1 MAKDINL
8 IAQKYLAKVMELREL
23 IHMYPEDGYSEF
35 KTSKLVA
42 DTLRELGIE
51 VKENVA
57 RTGVVGLIRG
67 KYEGKTVLLRA
78 DMDALK
84 LQEYVDVPYKSKVDG
99 MMHACG
105 HDGHTAG
112 LLGAAMILNELK
124 DELHGN
130 VKFAFQPA
138 EELEGG
144 ALPMI
149 EEGVLE
155 NPKVDVAFGGHL
167 WGGVKAGKL
176 LTKPGP
182 IMASPIIF
190 NIKIIGRGGHG
201 SMPHQTIDPT
211 IIGAEIITSLQ
222 TIVSR
227 MNTPLEPLVV
237 SIGKVRSGAAFNVI
251 PNEFEIEGNIRVISD
266 ETAERVRN
274 QIETLVKGITSAY
287 GATYE
292 FDLKVIYPTLVNDA
306 EMAKFV
312 QNSTTKVLGEKNV
325 ATLEEI
331 SMGGEDF
338 SFFCK
343 YVPSAF
349 FFLGITENEDE
360 PIIHHNP
367 YFCWDSKETLTLSK
381 CMAQIAYDFLA

>member
-1 MAKDINL
+1 MIKDINL
-8 IAQKYLAKVMELREL
+8 IAQKYLTKVIELREL
-23 IHMYPEDGYSEF
+23 IHMYPEDGFCEF

-42 DTLRELGIE
+42 DTLKELGIE

-57 RTGVVGLIRG
+57 KTGVVGFIKG

-84 LQEYVDVPYKSKVDG
+84 LQEYADVPYKSKVDG

-130 VKFAFQPA
+130 VKLLFQPA

-155 NPKVDVAFGGHL
+155 NPKVDAVFGGHL
-167 WGGVKAGKL
+167 LGAIEVGKLCTKAGA
-176 LTKPGP
+176 
-182 IMASPIIF
+182 IMASPSICE
-190 NIKIIGRGGHG
+190 IKVIGRGGHG
-201 SMPHQTIDPT
+201 AKPDQTIDPT

-222 TIVSR
+222 TVVSR
-227 MNTPLEPLVV
+227 MNTPLEPLVL
-237 SIGKVRSGAAFNVI
+237 SIGSVHSGNAFNVI
-251 PNEFEIEGNIRVISD
+251 PNEFEIKASIRIVKD
-266 ETAERVRN
+266 ETIERVKN
-274 QIETLVKGITSAY
+274 QMETLVKGITSAY

-292 FDLKVIYPTLVNDA
+292 FNFKTIYPTLVNDA
-306 EMAKFV
+306 DMAEFIK
-312 QNSTTKVLGEKNV
+312 NSAKNILGEENV
-325 ATLEEI
+325 FTLKEI

-338 SFFCK
+338 AFFCK
-343 YVPSAF
+343 YVPSAYF
-349 FFLGITENEDE
+349 MLGVAESENN
-360 PIIHHNP
+360 PTIHHNP

-381 CMAQIAYDFLA
+381 CMAQIAYDFLK

>member
-8 IAQKYLAKVMELREL
+8 IAQKYLTKIVELREL
-23 IHMYPEDGYSEF
+23 IHMYPEDGYCEF

-42 DTLRELGIE
+42 DTLTELGIE
-51 VKENVA
+51 VTENVA
-57 RTGVVGLIRG
+57 KTGVVGLIRG

-130 VKFAFQPA
+130 VKLAFQPA

-144 ALPMI
+144 AQPMI

-155 NPKVDVAFGGHL
+155 NPKVDAVFGGHL
-167 WGGVKAGKL
+167 WGGLEAGTLYTKAGA
-176 LTKPGP
+176 
-182 IMASPIIF
+182 IMASPGIF
-190 NIKIIGRGGHG
+190 TIKIIGRGGHG

-227 MNTPLEPLVV
+227 INNPLEPLVL
-237 SIGKVRSGAAFNVI
+237 SIGKVHSGTAFNVI
-251 PNEFEIEGNIRVISD
+251 PNEFEIQGNIRVVND
-266 ETAERVRN
+266 ATADRVKTQLEN
-274 QIETLVKGITSAY
+274 LVKGITSIY

-292 FDLKVIYPTLVNDA
+292 FNFKMIYPTLVNDA
-306 EMAKFV
+306 DMSKFI
-312 QNSTTKVLGEKNV
+312 QSSTKNVLGEENV
-325 ATLEEI
+325 FTLDEI
-331 SMGGEDF
+331 SLGGEDF

-343 YVPSAF
+343 HVPSAF
-349 FFLGITENEDE
+349 FFLGIAESADKPTM
-360 PIIHHNP
+360 HHNP

-381 CMAQIAYDFLA
+381 CMAQIAYDFLT

>member
-8 IAQKYLAKVMELREL
+8 IAQKHLAKVIELREL
-23 IHMYPEDGYSEF
+23 IHMYPEDGYCEF

-42 DTLRELGIE
+42 DTLKELGIE
-51 VKENVA
+51 VQENVA
-57 RTGVVGLIRG
+57 KTGVIGLIKG

-84 LQEYVDVPYKSKVDG
+84 LQEYADVPYKSKVDG

-144 ALPMI
+144 AEPMI
-149 EEGVLE
+149 KEGILE
-155 NPKVDVAFGGHL
+155 NPKVDAVFGGHL
-167 WGGVKAGKL
+167 WGGLEAGKL
-176 LTKPGP
+176 YTKAGA

-190 NIKIIGRGGHG
+190 SIKIIGRGGHG
-201 SMPHQTIDPT
+201 SMPQQTIDPT
-211 IIGAEIITSLQ
+211 IIGAELITSLQ

-227 MNTPLEPLVV
+227 MNTPMEPLVL
-237 SIGKVRSGAAFNVI
+237 SIGQVHSGNCFNVI
-251 PNEFEIEGNIRVISD
+251 PNEFEIEGNIRVIND
-266 ETAERVRN
+266 ETAERVKN
-274 QIETLVKGITSAY
+274 QMETLIKGITSAY

-292 FDLKVIYPTLVNDA
+292 FMFRIIYPTLVNDA

-312 QNSTTKVLGEKNV
+312 KNSTRNVLGEENV
-325 ATLEEI
+325 FTLEEI

-349 FFLGITENEDE
+349 FFLGIAESKDKPT
-360 PIIHHNP
+360 IHHNP

-381 CMAQIAYDFLA
+381 CMAQIAYDFLK